1 MHRERNSPCRTW
13 AMIGIT
19 ETEIGHSYVRGWV
32 TWELFTG
39 SIWALTRNKEG
50 CSGSVGGRYHG
61 TTDLAIHGKNRVD
74 LYVRDRTPHSI
85 RDL

>member
-1 MHRERNSPCRTW
+1 MHRERNSPCRTL

-39 SIWALTRNKEG
+39 NCNFTGWMEGSIETEIG
-50 CSGSVGGRYHG
+50 
-61 TTDLAIHGKNRVD
+61 
-74 LYVRDRTPHSI
+74 
-85 RDL
+85 